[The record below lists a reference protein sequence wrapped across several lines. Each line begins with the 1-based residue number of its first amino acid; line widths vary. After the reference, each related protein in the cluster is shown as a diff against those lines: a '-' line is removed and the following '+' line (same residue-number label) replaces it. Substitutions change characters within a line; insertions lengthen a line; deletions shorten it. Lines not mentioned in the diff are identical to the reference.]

1 MVREEAFN
9 LTALIYQEYYRQ
21 VTLNQDYVFELDEA
35 GKKKKVIN
43 KFLDF
48 VDEKYSLKSIGLE
61 YLVNFIESGF
71 NLYFDAKH
79 LKYGV
84 RSIQIEW
91 IIGSKAIE
99 RYEKIKDIDN
109 KYFRKNRKIRQ
120 DIKLR
125 VLDKFK
131 HSSLP
136 NRQAIKQL
144 LTDGNVE
151 FYEAE
156 KQRFYDTA
164 EGLAWCMLNT
174 TLYNHKSSLCEA
186 CTNRNKC
193 KQILGENYPKLYQLR
208 GYGK

>member
-9 LTALIYQEYYRQ
+9 LTALIFQEYYRQ
-21 VTLNQDYVFELDEA
+21 VTLNQDYVFDLDAA
-35 GKKKKVIN
+35 GRRKKVIN

-48 VDEKYSLKSIGLE
+48 LDKKYGLSSIGLD

-84 RSIQIEW
+84 KSIQIEW
-91 IIGSKAIE
+91 IIGAKAIE
-99 RYEKIKDIDN
+99 RYERIKDIDN
-109 KYFRKNRKIRQ
+109 KYFRRHRKIRQ
-120 DIKLR
+120 DIRLR

-131 HSSLP
+131 NSTVST
-136 NRQAIKQL
+136 RKAMKEL

-151 FYEAE
+151 FYELE
-156 KQRFYDTA
+156 KQRFYNTS
-164 EGLAWCMLNT
+164 EGLAWCMMNT
-174 TLYNHKSSLCEA
+174 TLYNHKSSICEA

-193 KQILGENYPKLYQLR
+193 KEVLRENYPNLYQLR